1 MIKVFGIPFSP
12 FVRKVYLVAAL
23 KGIEIEPVMAN
34 PREPSPEFA
43 ACSPFH
49 KIPAIM
55 DGDYGL
61 ADSTAICAYLDA
73 KQPQPPLYPAEAK
86 ALGKAIW
93 WEEFADTI
101 IMPSSGKVVFN
112 RFVAP
117 RFMGMEGDEAVALEG
132 VAELQPKFDYLE
144 SQCGDGWLAGS
155 DFGIADI
162 AVATSLKTLGYVGVA
177 LDPAR
182 HGKSLAWFE
191 RVQEQPAWQEVAA
204 KEAAMMGA
212 PA

>member
-43 ACSPFH
+43 ACSPFS
-49 KIPAIM
+49 KIPAIL

-61 ADSTAICAYLDA
+61 ADSTAICAYLEA
-73 KQPQPPLYPAEAK
+73 KHPQPPIYPAEAK
-86 ALGKAIW
+86 ALGRAIW

-101 IMPSSGKVVFN
+101 VMPSSGKVVFN

-117 RFMGMEGDEAVALEG
+117 RFMGMEGNEEVALEG

-144 SQCGDGWLAGS
+144 SQCSEGWLAGGAFS
-155 DFGIADI
+155 IADI
-162 AVATSLKTLGYVGVA
+162 AVATALRTLGYVGVE

-182 HGKSLAWFE
+182 HAKAVGWFE
-191 RVQEQPAWQEVAA
+191 RVKARAEWKEVAVR
-204 KEAAMMGA
+204 EAAMMA
-212 PA
+212 PPA